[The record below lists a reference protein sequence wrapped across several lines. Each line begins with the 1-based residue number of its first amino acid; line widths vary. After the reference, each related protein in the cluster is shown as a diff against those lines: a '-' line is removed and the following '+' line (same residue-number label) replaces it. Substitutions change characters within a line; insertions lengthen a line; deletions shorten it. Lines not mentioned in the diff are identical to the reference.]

1 VLKPGGVFA
10 IYDVLQGE
18 GGDVLFPVPWAREP
32 SISHLATPPE
42 MRELLAAAG
51 FELLDETDSTE
62 KSLTWFQQLSARIAE
77 HGPPP
82 VSFGVFLG
90 DDFGKMA
97 ANQVANLR
105 ERRIRTVSYLCR
117 S

>member
-1 VLKPGGVFA
+1 
-10 IYDVLQGE
+10 
-18 GGDVLFPVPWAREP
+18 
-32 SISHLATPPE
+32 
-42 MRELLAAAG
+42 MRELLSAAG

-62 KSLTWFQQLSARIAE
+62 ESLNWFQQLSARIAE

-90 DDFGKMA
+90 GDFAKMA
-97 ANQVANLR
+97 ANQVANLT